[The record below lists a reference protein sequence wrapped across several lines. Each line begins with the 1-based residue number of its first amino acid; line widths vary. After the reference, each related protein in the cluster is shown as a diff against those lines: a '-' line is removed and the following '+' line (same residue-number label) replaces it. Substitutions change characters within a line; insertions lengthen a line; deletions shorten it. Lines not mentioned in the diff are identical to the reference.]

1 MPFEASRGVLSA
13 ARRGTKP
20 RLLFLLPFVFCL
32 LPYASA
38 PASAQQL
45 LDRVLARIGT
55 EAITQTDVQTLVEFG
70 LIDATSPTDP
80 AAVRQAIERQLV
92 LREVARFPP
101 PESPVPVLE
110 QQLAA
115 MRARVGDRLEAV
127 MRANGVDEARLLALA
142 RDALRIRQYVDQR
155 FALST
160 QVSEEEARKYFEGHR
175 DRFTRNGEALTFEQ
189 AATEA
194 RQGALAERQTRAV
207 AQWLQDLRAR
217 SEVVLVTP

>member
-1 MPFEASRGVLSA
+1 MRSEASRVSRP
-13 ARRGTKP
+13 RRIH
-20 RLLFLLPFVFCL
+20 RLQFAFCIL
-32 LPYASA
+32 ICVSGS
-38 PASAQQL
+38 ASAQQL

-70 LIDATSPTDP
+70 LIDATSPTGP
-80 AAVRQAIERQLV
+80 ASVRQAIERQLV

-101 PESPVPVLE
+101 PESPVAVVE

-115 MRARVGDRLEAV
+115 MRARVGDRLDAV
-127 MRANGVDEARLLALA
+127 MRANGVDQARLLALA

-189 AATEA
+189 AAAEA
-194 RQGALAERQTRAV
+194 RQGALAERQARAV

-217 SEVVLVTP
+217 SEVVLVAP

>member
-1 MPFEASRGVLSA
+1 MRSEASRVSRP
-13 ARRGTKP
+13 RRIH
-20 RLLFLLPFVFCL
+20 RLHFAFCIL
-32 LPYASA
+32 NCVSGS
-38 PASAQQL
+38 ASAQQL

-70 LIDATSPTDP
+70 LIDATSPTGP

-101 PESPVPVLE
+101 PESPVAVVE

-115 MRARVGDRLEAV
+115 MRARVGDRLDAV
-127 MRANGVDEARLLALA
+127 MRANGVDQARLLALA

-189 AATEA
+189 AAAEA
-194 RQGALAERQTRAV
+194 RQGALAERQARAV

-217 SEVVLVTP
+217 SEVVLVAP

>member
-1 MPFEASRGVLSA
+1 
-13 ARRGTKP
+13 
-20 RLLFLLPFVFCL
+20 LLFALCILTYV
-32 LPYASA
+32 SA
-38 PASAQQL
+38 TASAQQL

-101 PESPVPVLE
+101 PESPVAVVE

-127 MRANGVDEARLLALA
+127 MRANGLDQARLLALA